1 MTAKQVIMQSDRVT
15 IEGDELYYEVRGQ
28 GQPLL
33 MIPAASGDGE
43 YYAAI
48 AHILSDEYKVIIY
61 NRRANSRSTMDDPQ
75 NFEISQQN
83 RDAMEVLHAVG
94 EQSAFFLATAAAKSL
109 RLIWR
114 RPSLRRSDRWWS
126 RGITG
131 AGASQGSEMPAFLCR
146 RLPHSFLIWFLLGRT
161 PVHAWH
167 SNSRQKANQGSKRGY
182 PHFRKL

>member
-1 MTAKQVIMQSDRVT
+1 VTAKQVIMQSDRVT

-94 EQSAFFLATAAAKSL
+94 EQSAFFFGNSSGEVIALDIAKTQPQAIRSVVVTRHHWRGCIPRLRNASVSLPASTA
-109 RLIWR
+109 
-114 RPSLRRSDRWWS
+114 
-126 RGITG
+126 
-131 AGASQGSEMPAFLCR
+131 
-146 RLPHSFLIWFLLGRT
+146 
-161 PVHAWH
+161 
-167 SNSRQKANQGSKRGY
+167 
-182 PHFRKL
+182 